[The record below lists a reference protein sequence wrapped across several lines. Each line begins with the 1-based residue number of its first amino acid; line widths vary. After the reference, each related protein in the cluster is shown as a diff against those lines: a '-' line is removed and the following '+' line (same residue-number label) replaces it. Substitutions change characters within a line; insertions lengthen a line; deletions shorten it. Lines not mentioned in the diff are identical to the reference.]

1 MNRISVCLTV
11 ILAASL
17 AAFGQESAGIPSTPA
32 APTSAASTTSA
43 TAQAGLTNTPWFSQ
57 RYPRYEIRPG
67 DGFDVIF
74 EYTPEFNQTVVV
86 QPDGYVSMR
95 SVGDVHVVGLTV
107 SQLTDALRDAY
118 SKALNHPM
126 VSVVLKDFAKPYF
139 IADGQVK
146 NPGKYDLRDDTT
158 VVQAIA
164 VAGGFLSSAKHSQV
178 VLYRRV
184 SDQWTQAK
192 LLDVKKMESDHN
204 LSEDLHLQPGDMLF
218 VPKNRF
224 SKIAPFIPN
233 SNLSMMPLPRP

>member
-17 AAFGQESAGIPSTPA
+17 LTFGQQSGSVASPPA
-32 APTSAASTTSA
+32 AAVSASA
-43 TAQAGLTNTPWFSQ
+43 QTTNTPWFSQ

-67 DGFDVIF
+67 DSFDVTF

-95 SVGDVHVVGLTV
+95 SVGDVHVIGLTV
-107 SQLTDALRDAY
+107 SQLTDSLREAY
-118 SKALNHPM
+118 GKILNHPM

-139 IADGQVK
+139 IVDGQVK

-164 VAGGFLSSAKHSQV
+164 VAGAFLPSAKHSQV

-192 LLDVKKMESDHN
+192 LLDVKKMEGDHN
-204 LSEDLHLQPGDMLF
+204 LSEDIHLQPGDMLF

-233 SNLSMMPLPRP
+233 ANVAMMPLPRP